1 MWLLFAFSGPIL
13 WAISTHLDKYLVERF
28 FKHTSVGVMLIF
40 TAWMGVLLMPL
51 IWWYQPAV
59 MALPTTSIALMALSG
74 LLYMGAMFL
83 YLQALQNEEA
93 TVVAPFFQASP
104 LFAYILGYFILGET
118 LSDVQMLGGA
128 LIIGGAFL
136 LSVRL
141 GQRRSAFKTR
151 LVLLMLACA
160 MALAISSLIFKMFA
174 LQDEF
179 WTTTFWM
186 FGGEAVFGVGLLL
199 IPSYRRQFMELLGK
213 NTGALLAIN
222 GVNEVVNL
230 GGGLSARYALL
241 FAPLSLV
248 QAIGSTTTMFIFLIG
263 VALSLFVPRL
273 GREDLSTRN
282 LLQKGVSAVLITAGV
297 ILITR

>member
-1 MWLLFAFSGPIL
+1 MWLLFAFSGPVL

-104 LFAYILGYFILGET
+104 LFAYILGYFVLGET

-199 IPSYRRQFMELLGK
+199 IPSYRRQFMELLRK
-213 NTGALLAIN
+213 NTGALLSIN

-230 GGGLSARYALL
+230 SGGLSARYALL

-248 QAIGSTTTMFIFLIG
+248 QAIGSTTTLFIFLIG

>member
-1 MWLLFAFSGPIL
+1 MWLLFAFSGPVL

-104 LFAYILGYFILGET
+104 LFAYILGYFVLGET

-199 IPSYRRQFMELLGK
+199 IPSYRRQFMELLRK

-248 QAIGSTTTMFIFLIG
+248 QAIGSTTTLFIFLIG